1 MPPLPIPLEKNI
13 DKTRPLQI
21 GVAGTW
27 FAQDFVKNLK
37 TMGEMRVF
45 IDSKRTINIIIA
57 TKFIEGEGDNM
68 EIEIIRSL
76 PSLQD
81 KTR

>member
-1 MPPLPIPLEKNI
+1 MPPLSIPLEKNI
-13 DKTRPLQI
+13 DKTNPSQI

-27 FAQDFVKNLK
+27 FAQDFVENLK

-45 IDSKRTINIIIA
+45 IDGKTTIDTIIA

-81 KTR
+81 RTR